1 MRRLVAVLG
10 YSDRPA
16 AELHPV
22 CAGRLARA
30 ELEAVPGDVVL
41 FSGWARRGLAAA
53 EADLMASSWGST
65 AHARVVDRGAR
76 TTLGNAIGIGRAA
89 RWYEVDEVVLVTSRW
104 HARRA
109 AVLVRAALGGT
120 RLPVRVATTDEP
132 APPGRDLRELVS
144 WTLVPFLVLLAAR
157 TR

>member
-1 MRRLVAVLG
+1 MSRLVAVLG

-22 CAGRLARA
+22 CAARLARA
-30 ELEAVPGDVVL
+30 ELETTPDDVVL
-41 FSGWARRGLAAA
+41 FSGWARNGRAAA
-53 EADLMASSWGST
+53 EADLMASSWTSRT
-65 AHARVVDRGAR
+65 HARIVDRSAR

-89 RWYEVDEVVLVTSRW
+89 RRYEVDEVVLVTSRW

-120 RLPVRVATTDEP
+120 KIPLRVASTDEP
-132 APPGRDLRELVS
+132 APPGRGLRELVS
-144 WTLVPFLVLLAAR
+144 WTIVPFLVLVAAR